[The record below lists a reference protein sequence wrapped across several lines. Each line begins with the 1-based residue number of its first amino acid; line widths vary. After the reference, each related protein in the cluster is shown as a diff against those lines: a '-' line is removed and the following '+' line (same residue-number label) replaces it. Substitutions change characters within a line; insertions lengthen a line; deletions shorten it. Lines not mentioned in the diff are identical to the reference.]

1 MSLNVQEMS
10 TNGVREGYDS
20 EEDLEKIKKRRMDS
34 WLWMILESHAFIFL
48 FLFGS
53 NIVVFHDVHLLY
65 QTCLAFLTF
74 TFNFF
79 LLNFSFLGSFLLSSN
94 CIQNRFPF
102 HLLLNVTPLPFEFE
116 TLMIDSWFTCFSSIL
131 CSRSCLVHFSFI
143 FIFLFQTARSLS

>member
-1 MSLNVQEMS
+1 MGIEGDVVSCLYENAIWKSLHLLSVS
-10 TNGVREGYDS
+10 
-20 EEDLEKIKKRRMDS
+20 L
-34 WLWMILESHAFIFL
+34 
-48 FLFGS
+48 GS